1 MENQASKTKESSTPD
16 ESVNPFLT
24 ETPSPKSKSSRK
36 MFLIV
41 PLLLLVGILI
51 IFFALN
57 FSGTV
62 QTIQGRLNG
71 FLYKANQV
79 PTDSD
84 KAENYAQT
92 KFLFTSYPNFDELKI
107 EDLPTFT
114 DVRGVF
120 DYKENMIVMGYK
132 RLIELDTKTNK
143 IVRTSI
149 SKNPEFSIAAKIG
162 NILYVA
168 DNGDFFKNIQPSIHV
183 LNLDDGA
190 VVDVLKGGEHIP
202 YDLINLDL
210 DSHGQD
216 LWIATRGEVLKFD
229 TSINKLT
236 GAYTLR
242 DLGYLEVP
250 TCDNALNMIN
260 EVDTVKVVEFA
271 CKEFISTYDYT
282 TDTWAIQQF
291 RKRELNASDYINK
304 TGKDFGL
311 DLESF
316 VALSKKI
323 NDEYFA
329 LGTKGI
335 YKITR
340 DTLPELFYEKEIKG
354 LFLNGNSYM
363 GTSDGNSFIITS
375 LGFTN
380 DFYPILDTSP
390 LDDALTIK
398 KVDILTNTEVNLI
411 ESATVAG
418 KPLSEALS
426 ENITF
431 LYGADI
437 TVTDDTLTL
446 KSRTENIKLT
456 VNLTTG
462 EIAFV
467 Y

>member
-149 SKNPEFSIAAKIG
+149 
-162 NILYVA
+162 
-168 DNGDFFKNIQPSIHV
+168 
-183 LNLDDGA
+183 
-190 VVDVLKGGEHIP
+190 
-202 YDLINLDL
+202 
-210 DSHGQD
+210 
-216 LWIATRGEVLKFD
+216 
-229 TSINKLT
+229 
-236 GAYTLR
+236 
-242 DLGYLEVP
+242 
-250 TCDNALNMIN
+250 
-260 EVDTVKVVEFA
+260 
-271 CKEFISTYDYT
+271 
-282 TDTWAIQQF
+282 
-291 RKRELNASDYINK
+291 
-304 TGKDFGL
+304 
-311 DLESF
+311 
-316 VALSKKI
+316 
-323 NDEYFA
+323 
-329 LGTKGI
+329 
-335 YKITR
+335 
-340 DTLPELFYEKEIKG
+340 
-354 LFLNGNSYM
+354 
-363 GTSDGNSFIITS
+363 
-375 LGFTN
+375 
-380 DFYPILDTSP
+380 
-390 LDDALTIK
+390 
-398 KVDILTNTEVNLI
+398 
-411 ESATVAG
+411 
-418 KPLSEALS
+418 
-426 ENITF
+426 
-431 LYGADI
+431 
-437 TVTDDTLTL
+437 
-446 KSRTENIKLT
+446 
-456 VNLTTG
+456 
-462 EIAFV
+462 
-467 Y
+467 